1 MAPDA
6 AAPLQPLEQYRAYLR
21 VLAQV
26 QLDPLLRGK
35 LDPSDVVQETLL
47 KAHANRGQFRGQTG
61 AELAAWL
68 RQILANTLAEE
79 LRRFGRQRRDLALER
94 SLEAAVEASSHRL
107 EAWLAD
113 QQSTPSEQATRNEE
127 LLRLADALA
136 RLPDDQRAAL
146 EMRHLQGLPVAEI
159 SRQLGRSEPSVTGL
173 LRRGLQKLRE
183 MLTDDLG
190 GKTS

>member
-1 MAPDA
+1 
-6 AAPLQPLEQYRAYLR
+6 LQPLEQYRAYLR

-113 QQSTPSEQATRNEE
+113 QQSTPSEQAARNEE